1 MREEL
6 ENRLI
11 DFTVAINGMVYGL
24 KAGLLSQTIGL
35 QIIRSATSA
44 TLNFGEAQGAESR
57 RDFIH
62 KMNVVLKELRE
73 TEISLKIILRSNQSE
88 NEIILIT
95 IIEECK
101 QLVAIFQKSLN
112 TARKNIK
119 TNLNE

>member
-62 KMNVVLKELRE
+62 KMSVVLKELRE
-73 TEISLKIILRSNQSE
+73 TEINLKIILRSNQSE

>member
-119 TNLNE
+119 NNLNE